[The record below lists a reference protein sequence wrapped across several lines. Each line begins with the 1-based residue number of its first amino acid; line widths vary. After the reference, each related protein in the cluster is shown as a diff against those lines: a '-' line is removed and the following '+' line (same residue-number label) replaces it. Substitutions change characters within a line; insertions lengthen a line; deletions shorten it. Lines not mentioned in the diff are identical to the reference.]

1 MNERVGKIR
10 TDLEMTENTLEV
22 DVVLYIDRSIEP
34 NVTQFQDSFIC
45 KEKTKIDLLYGE
57 YTTNTS
63 QKCTTKLKLPLVIFT
78 NCDLLDLG

>member
-34 NVTQFQDSFIC
+34 NVT
-45 KEKTKIDLLYGE
+45 
-57 YTTNTS
+57 
-63 QKCTTKLKLPLVIFT
+63 
-78 NCDLLDLG
+78 